1 MKIYAPQIGCLFFIT
16 VFIIPLSFCQQHLGL
31 GWILTLKAFREPDAR
46 KFILQ
51 TQLIK
56 IHPNDSFSKAK
67 LQISEISQSSE
78 SVKDSTC
85 KSVKGE
91 RLKG

>member
-1 MKIYAPQIGCLFFIT
+1 MKIYAPQVGCLFFIFSFHNT
-16 VFIIPLSFCQQHLGL
+16 TFFCQQHLGPR
-31 GWILTLKAFREPDAR
+31 WILTLKAFREPDAR